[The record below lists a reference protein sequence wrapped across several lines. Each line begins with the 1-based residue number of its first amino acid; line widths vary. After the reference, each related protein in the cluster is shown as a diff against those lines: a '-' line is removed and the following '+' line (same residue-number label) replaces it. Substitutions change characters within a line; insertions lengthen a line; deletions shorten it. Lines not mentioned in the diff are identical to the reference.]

1 VIAHRHRAWWVASW
15 VAVVLLF
22 AVQWFAYDAARGNT
36 DRFYHY
42 LWWSF
47 YTWGVLTP
55 IVVTLAL
62 RHPIDGASWKRA
74 LPLHLAASLVI
85 VGLEI
90 SAEVLIGKLYTH
102 RDALL
107 LDVVKHYFGR
117 HAQVSMF
124 TYWLIVGAVQLHHM
138 RDAARRRE
146 LRASRLEAELNA
158 AQLEM
163 LRAQLHP
170 HFLFNTLQAA
180 TTLVHDDPDAA
191 EDILVRLSELLRV
204 SMDEVHVQE
213 VPLKRE
219 LELIELY
226 MGIQV
231 RRFGDRLQFVVSIGL
246 DVRECMVPALILQ
259 PLVENAIGHGIARH
273 KRKDTVTIRG
283 ARDGSS
289 LRLEVRNLSG
299 TLEPGGTRP
308 HGIGLANTRARLEQL
323 YGEQQILEL
332 RNLLPSGVST
342 EIVLPWRQAHS

>member
-1 VIAHRHRAWWVASW
+1 VIERRHRAWWLATW
-15 VAVVLLF
+15 LAVVLLF
-22 AVQWFAYDAARGNT
+22 AVQWFAYDAARGNP
-36 DRFYHY
+36 DRFYYY

-62 RHPIDGASWKRA
+62 RHPIDAASWKRA
-74 LPLHLAASLVI
+74 IPLHLAGSLVI
-85 VGLEI
+85 VALEI
-90 SAEVLIGKLYTH
+90 SAEIAIARLYTH

-107 LDVVKHYFGR
+107 LHVVKHYFGR
-117 HAQVSMF
+117 HAQVSLF
-124 TYWLIVGAVQLHHM
+124 TYWLIVGAVQLQHM

-191 EDILVRLSELLRV
+191 EDVLVRLSELLRV

-226 MGIQV
+226 MGIQA
-231 RRFGDRLQFVVSIGL
+231 RRFGDRLQFVVSIGP
-246 DVRECMVPALILQ
+246 DARECMVPALILQ
-259 PLVENAIGHGIARH
+259 PIVENAIGHGIARH
-273 KRKDTVTIRG
+273 KCADTVTIRG

-299 TLEPGGTRP
+299 TLESDGMRP

-323 YGEQQILEL
+323 YGEQQVLEL
-332 RNLLPSGVST
+332 RALVPGGVST
-342 EIVLPWRQAHS
+342 EIVLPWREARS